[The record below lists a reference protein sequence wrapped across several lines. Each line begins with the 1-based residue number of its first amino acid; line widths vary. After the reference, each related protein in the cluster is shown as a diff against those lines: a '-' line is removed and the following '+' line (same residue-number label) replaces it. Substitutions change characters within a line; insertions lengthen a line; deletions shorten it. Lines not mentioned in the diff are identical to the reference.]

1 MGGSSSS
8 SLSYIY
14 RMTESISFGAIAAV
28 LTTTAFLPQAFKVI
42 RTGEA
47 KSLSLSMFLMMF
59 VGTLLWA
66 LHGFDL
72 KDKPMIYANLTTSA
86 LNVVILVIKIRSIIR
101 EKQANS

>member
-1 MGGSSSS
+1 MLASSSCS
-8 SLSYIY
+8 FTYIC
-14 RMTESISFGAIAAV
+14 RIMESISYGAIAAV

-86 LNVVILVIKIRSIIR
+86 LNAVILVIKIRSIIR

>member
-1 MGGSSSS
+1 MLASSSS
-8 SLSYIY
+8 SFTYIC
-14 RMTESISFGAIAAV
+14 RIMESISYGAIAAV

-59 VGTLLWA
+59 LGTLLWA

-72 KDKPMIYANLTTSA
+72 EDKPMIYANLTTSG
-86 LNVVILVIKIRSIIR
+86 LNAVILVIKIRSIIR

>member
-1 MGGSSSS
+1 MLASSSS
-8 SLSYIY
+8 SFTYIC
-14 RMTESISFGAIAAV
+14 RIMESISYGAIAAV

-72 KDKPMIYANLTTSA
+72 EDKPMIFANLTTSG
-86 LNVVILVIKIRSIIR
+86 LNAVILVIKIRSIIR

>member
-1 MGGSSSS
+1 MLASSSS
-8 SLSYIY
+8 SFAYICCI
-14 RMTESISFGAIAAV
+14 MESISYGAIAAV

-59 VGTLLWA
+59 VGTLLGA

-72 KDKPMIYANLTTSA
+72 EDQPMIYANLTTSG
-86 LNVVILVIKIRSIIR
+86 LNAVILVIKIRSIIR

>member
-1 MGGSSSS
+1 MLASSSS
-8 SLSYIY
+8 SFTYIC
-14 RMTESISFGAIAAV
+14 RIMESISYGAIAAV

-72 KDKPMIYANLTTSA
+72 EDKPMIYANLTTSG
-86 LNVVILVIKIRSIIR
+86 LNAVILIIKIRSIIR

>member
-1 MGGSSSS
+1 MLASSSS
-8 SLSYIY
+8 SFTYIC
-14 RMTESISFGAIAAV
+14 RIMESISYGAIAAV

-72 KDKPMIYANLTTSA
+72 EDKPMIYANLTTSG
-86 LNVVILVIKIRSIIR
+86 LNAVILVIKIRSIIR
-101 EKQANS
+101 ERQANS

>member
-1 MGGSSSS
+1 M
-8 SLSYIY
+8 
-14 RMTESISFGAIAAV
+14 ESISYGAIAAV

-72 KDKPMIYANLTTSA
+72 EDKPMIYANLTTSG
-86 LNVVILVIKIRSIIR
+86 LNAVILVIKIRSIIR
-101 EKQANS
+101 EKQVNS

>member
-1 MGGSSSS
+1 MLDSSSS
-8 SLSYIY
+8 SFAYIC
-14 RMTESISFGAIAAV
+14 RIMESISYGAIAAV
-28 LTTTAFLPQAFKVI
+28 LTTTAFLPQALKVI

-47 KSLSLSMFLMMF
+47 RSLSLSMFLMMF

-72 KDKPMIYANLTTSA
+72 EDKPMIYANLTTSG
-86 LNVVILVIKIRSIIR
+86 LNAVILVIKIRSIIR

>member
-1 MGGSSSS
+1 MLASSSS
-8 SLSYIY
+8 SFTYIC
-14 RMTESISFGAIAAV
+14 RIMESISYGAIAAV

-72 KDKPMIYANLTTSA
+72 EDKPMIYANLTTSG
-86 LNVVILVIKIRSIIR
+86 LNAVILVIKIRSIIR
-101 EKQANS
+101 EKQVNS